1 MKMVITGQQCNVSTI
16 LPMIAENYSTE
27 IKTKS
32 NRPYI
37 VVAVCQ
43 FCNAGWLKLP
53 RVLTRGFIY
62 QSIYLLLCLMV
73 EGDIRWVPINQVLKG
88 LAENN

>member
-16 LPMIAENYSTE
+16 LPTIAENYSTE

-37 VVAVCQ
+37 VVAVTVSSRD
-43 FCNAGWLKLP
+43 FPTSLKLGP
-53 RVLTRGFIY
+53 GATEFGKNSARAGKLGK
-62 QSIYLLLCLMV
+62 
-73 EGDIRWVPINQVLKG
+73 IRLKEIRNMMCIINNV
-88 LAENN
+88 